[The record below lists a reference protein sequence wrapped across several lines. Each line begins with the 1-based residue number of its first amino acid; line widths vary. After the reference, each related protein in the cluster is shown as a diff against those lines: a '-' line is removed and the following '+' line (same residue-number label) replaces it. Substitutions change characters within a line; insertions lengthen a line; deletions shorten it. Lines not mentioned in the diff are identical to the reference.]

1 MKKLLLLI
9 FSLLLTTSIY
19 AQSITVNENKLTKKE
34 QRELKNQLKKE
45 RREQKKQEKFKR
57 MGLNEYGI
65 DINAKDWVQALRYHL
80 GGKVTQNLNG
90 IPILVPVS
98 TLGAGAS
105 SVGGSFKSVNVKQP
119 LWVIDGVPVGNAPG
133 GVQSLSRMI
142 KDVKVL
148 KHSGASKYGTRG
160 AFGVIEIITT
170 P

>member
-1 MKKLLLLI
+1 MKKLLLL
-9 FSLLLTTSIY
+9 FSNLISTSIY

-34 QRELKNQLKKE
+34 LKELKIQLKKE
-45 RREQKKQEKFKR
+45 RKEQKKQERFKR
-57 MGLNEYGI
+57 MGLNEYGV

-80 GGKVTQNLNG
+80 GGKVTQNVNG

-105 SVGGSFKSVNVKQP
+105 SVGNSFNSVNVRQP
-119 LWVIDGVPVGNAPG
+119 LWVIDGVPIGDAPG
-133 GVQSLSRMI
+133 GVQSLSRTI

-148 KHSGASKYGTRG
+148 KHSDATKYGTRG

-170 P
+170 Y

>member
-9 FSLLLTTSIY
+9 FSLLLSTSIY

-98 TLGAGAS
+98 TLGVGAS
-105 SVGGSFKSVNVKQP
+105 SVGGSFNSVNVKQP
-119 LWVIDGVPVGNAPG
+119 LWVIDGVQTTDANIMRDINP
-133 GVQSLSRMI
+133 
-142 KDVKVL
+142 KDIEQISVL
-148 KHSGASKYGTRG
+148 KDG
-160 AFGVIEIITT
+160 
-170 P
+170 

>member
-1 MKKLLLLI
+1 MKKLLLL
-9 FSLLLTTSIY
+9 FSFLISTSIY

-34 QRELKNQLKKE
+34 IKELKIQLKKE
-45 RREQKKQEKFKR
+45 RKEQKKQERFKR

-80 GGKVTQNLNG
+80 GGKVIQNSNG

-105 SVGGSFKSVNVKQP
+105 SVGNSFNSVNVRQP
-119 LWVIDGVPVGNAPG
+119 LWVIDGVPIGGAPG
-133 GVQSLSRMI
+133 GVQSLSVTI

-148 KHSGASKYGTRG
+148 KHSEATKYGTRG

-170 P
+170 Y

>member
-1 MKKLLLLI
+1 MKKLLLL
-9 FSLLLTTSIY
+9 FSFLISTSIY

-34 QRELKNQLKKE
+34 LKELKIQQKKE
-45 RREQKKQEKFKR
+45 RKEQKKQERFKR

-80 GGKVTQNLNG
+80 GGKVTQNANG

-105 SVGGSFKSVNVKQP
+105 SVGNSFNSVNVRQP
-119 LWVIDGVPVGNAPG
+119 LWVIDGVPIGGAPS
-133 GVQSLSRMI
+133 GVQSLSVTI

-148 KHSGASKYGTRG
+148 KHSEATKYGTRG

-170 P
+170 Y

>member
-1 MKKLLLLI
+1 MKKLLLFSFLI
-9 FSLLLTTSIY
+9 STSIY
-19 AQSITVNENKLTKKE
+19 AQSITVNENKLSKKE
-34 QRELKNQLKKE
+34 LKELKIQLKKE
-45 RREQKKQEKFKR
+45 RKEQKKQERFKR

-80 GGKVTQNLNG
+80 GGKVIQNSNG

-105 SVGGSFKSVNVKQP
+105 SVGNSFNSVNVRQP
-119 LWVIDGVPVGNAPG
+119 LWVIDGVPIGGAPG
-133 GVQSLSRMI
+133 GVQSLSVTI

-148 KHSGASKYGTRG
+148 KHSEATKYGTRG

-170 P
+170 Y